1 MAKYFIS
8 LFALLLITSCD
19 EGSGSYN
26 SKSEPQTLL
35 SKKEQL
41 AHDFENNK
49 LTEPLD
55 FFDGV
60 VAEFTLTQMH
70 LVGVMKLNDKKAEIN
85 AEIVKVGETDELKDA
100 LSLVEKEIIEEAKR
114 GKKESKRIYTKLK
127 KIKPIGIGGSS
138 FLNKC
143 IKYGEMTEIVCN
155 DLIENNGEFNFE
167 NGNVQKLIDVEN
179 DYVEF
184 QSTYASYNNFKVGGE
199 IDTDEMY
206 EDSKKTREDKTK
218 KKN

>member
-1 MAKYFIS
+1 MKKIS
-8 LFALLLITSCD
+8 ILFLSLLIITSCD
-19 EGSGSYN
+19 SGSYN
-26 SKSEPQTLL
+26 SKSKKKEPQTLL

-49 LTEPLD
+49 LTDPLD

-70 LVGVMKLNDKKAEIN
+70 LVGIMKLNENKAP
-85 AEIVKVGETDELKDA
+85 
-100 LSLVEKEIIEEAKR
+100 KEEVIEEAKR
-114 GKKESKRIYTKLK
+114 GQKESKRIYTKLK

-138 FLNKC
+138 LLNKC
-143 IKYGEMTEIVCN
+143 IKYAEMTETVCN
-155 DLIENNGEFNFE
+155 DLIENNGEFNFK
-167 NGNVQKLIDVEN
+167 NGNIDKLINIEN
-179 DYVEF
+179 DYVEY
-184 QSTYASYNNFKVGGE
+184 QSTYASYNDFKVGGE